1 MVHCQ
6 IPSNFILSLVSIS
19 SHIPL
24 LFTIT
29 WIAEN
34 GVFRSAQAYQDYMMQ
49 LPIPT
54 KRGAIIPFT
63 SWSGFGDSTKQLYNQ
78 PLHYLTNVY
87 LKQLDRNMIGA
98 DDANKRLDTIIH
110 PAKAEVFLWMTEQTH
125 RLTTSPHQLA
135 TLWQNNPMYKAD
147 IDACAPPS
155 ANPI

>member
-135 TLWQNNPMYKAD
+135 TLWQKDPMYKAD
-147 IDACAPPS
+147 IDACAPLS
-155 ANPI
+155 TNPI